1 MGRAVDEGLRR
12 SLRGTVISS
21 LGYKVR
27 VASKTCIRYRDD
39 HGRLDLDCEVQAG
52 RDDVLVLITQNWPE
66 AWGSLRRA
74 DLMSRV
80 ATALEYEGWEVLRSM
95 P

>member
-1 MGRAVDEGLRR
+1 ME
-12 SLRGTVISS
+12 
-21 LGYKVR
+21 
-27 VASKTCIRYRDD
+27 SKTCIHYRDD

-52 RDDVLVLITQNWPE
+52 PGDVLVLITQNWPE

-80 ATALEYEGWEVLRSM
+80 TTALEYEGWEVLRSK